1 MGQIFE
7 VESLLALVLQLT
19 LFLQEF
25 VVDVAVCLSRYHH
38 VKRH

>member
-25 VVDVAVCLSRYHH
+25 VVDVAANRAQDPCDY
-38 VKRH
+38 